1 MSEAE
6 SLTGSSG
13 GSEGGRGGGGV
24 GVWVVAVG
32 ASFRLSFGTSVFKEG
47 CKEMINCPGLP
58 GTVLGKPEQLVP
70 WMCQEPLG
78 PEL

>member
-1 MSEAE
+1 MA
-6 SLTGSSG
+6 
-13 GSEGGRGGGGV
+13 
-24 GVWVVAVG
+24 VAVG
-32 ASFRLSFGTSVFKEG
+32 VAVSFWLSFDTSVFKEAY
-47 CKEMINCPGLP
+47 KEMINCPGLP

>member
-1 MSEAE
+1 MAVAVRE
-6 SLTGSSG
+6 
-13 GSEGGRGGGGV
+13 V
-24 GVWVVAVG
+24 GVVAVG
-32 ASFRLSFGTSVFKEG
+32 VVGLPFWLSFGTSVFKEG
-47 CKEMINCPGLP
+47 CKEKINCPGLP